1 MINKNIKKITGDL
14 GNFINVD
21 EIAWCDE
28 NGYIVNLESV
38 DLNNLEFNWTAE
50 PGAYYISISEIFDYT
65 DPTRELELCLIEQE
79 KESASKLWFV
89 KHSGR
94 PWEYQILTVSDMAS
108 FRSNNQKSYYSCCS
122 EKRLIL
128 TEITKEMFET
138 IREQLR
144 KTGKFKFEIET

>member
-1 MINKNIKKITGDL
+1 MIDKNIKKITGDL

-21 EIAWCDE
+21 GIAWCDE

-38 DLNNLEFNWTAE
+38 DLNNKEFNWTAE
-50 PGAYYISISEIFDYT
+50 PGAYYVCISEIFDCS
-65 DPTRELELCLIEQE
+65 DPTRELELCLIEQL

-94 PWEYQILTVSDMAS
+94 PWEYQIHTVVDKAI
-108 FRSNNQKSYYSCCS
+108 FGSNHQKSYYSDCS

-128 TEITKEMFET
+128 IEITKEMFET
-138 IREQLR
+138 LREQLK
-144 KTGKFKFEIET
+144 KTRKFKLEIET